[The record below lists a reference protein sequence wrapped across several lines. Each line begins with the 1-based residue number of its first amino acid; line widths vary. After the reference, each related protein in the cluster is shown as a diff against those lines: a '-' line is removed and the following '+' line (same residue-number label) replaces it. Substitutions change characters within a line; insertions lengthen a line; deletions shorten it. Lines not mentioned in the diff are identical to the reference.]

1 MSELKR
7 RTSSRIK
14 TEPAAKRRLS
24 ELEAEEAKAAEKP
37 TKSSAG
43 AASKKDAAAKAVKET
58 PVLTLPTKI
67 SDNKPLPVLSALQ
80 SLSLLDS
87 EYQSVKERWVRFHP
101 RLAQHTLTTTVEYW
115 RLLSDVHAKNGS
127 TGLCSRSFGQNRRS
141 PRR

>member
-37 TKSSAG
+37 AKSAAA
-43 AASKKDAAAKAVKET
+43 AASRKDAAAKPVKDT

-67 SDNKPLPVLSALQ
+67 TDSKPLPVLSALQ
-80 SLSLLDS
+80 SLSLMDS
-87 EYQSVKERWVRFHP
+87 EYQSVKDR
-101 RLAQHTLTTTVEYW
+101 
-115 RLLSDVHAKNGS
+115 
-127 TGLCSRSFGQNRRS
+127 
-141 PRR
+141 